1 MTVDAR
7 FWNEI
12 ADAYSRKP
20 VENPQ
25 AFERKIA
32 ITLAQLK
39 PRDVVLDVGCG
50 TGSLALRLAPYAGHV
65 HGLDV
70 SEAMVRIARA
80 KAGAQ
85 QIANVTFHVGTLEG
99 CTAFEEG
106 SLDGLCAY
114 SLLHLVEDRD
124 ATLARIH
131 RLLKPGGFFISSNVC
146 LGDSWVPYRPLL
158 RVMRLLGKAPP
169 VWTFRRRTVED
180 EVRRAG
186 FVDMTCRDVGADRT
200 IAFMV
205 AFKPSASRRPA
216 SSPSS

>member
-1 MTVDAR
+1 MTADAR

-20 VENPQ
+20 VENPE

-32 ITLAQLK
+32 ITIARLK
-39 PRDVVLDVGCG
+39 PTDVVLDIGSG
-50 TGSLALRLAPYAGHV
+50 TGSLALRLAPHAGHV

-70 SEAMVRIARA
+70 SNEMVRIARA

-85 QIANVTFHVGTLEG
+85 QVANVTFHVGTLED
-99 CTAFEEG
+99 CTEFEEG

-114 SLLHLVEDRD
+114 SLLHLIEDRH
-124 ATLARIH
+124 AALARIH
-131 RLLKPGGFFISSNVC
+131 RLLKPGGFFISSTPC
-146 LGDSWVPYRPLL
+146 LGDSWVPYRPIL

-169 VWTFRRRTVED
+169 VWTFQRSALEQQ
-180 EVRRAG
+180 VRRAG
-186 FVDMTCRDVGADRT
+186 FVDVTYPDVGAEPT

-205 AFKPSASRRPA
+205 ASKRGE
-216 SSPSS
+216 